1 MNIIYTAEVD
11 RGYFSIRELHGVYY
25 LHMKAPLQKEQCITL
40 TKAQI
45 FTLLMD
51 LMKLNKDELEIAG
64 MDSVKALKN
73 GLARDSK

>member
-1 MNIIYTAEVD
+1 MNIIHTAEVD

-40 TKAQI
+40 TKAQ
-45 FTLLMD
+45 FED
-51 LMKLNKDELEIAG
+51 LTK
-64 MDSVKALKN
+64 SLKS

>member
-1 MNIIYTAEVD
+1 MNIIHTAEVD

-51 LMKLNKDELEIAG
+51 LMKLNKDELGTAG
-64 MDSVKALKN
+64 MDAVKVLKN
-73 GLARDSK
+73 GPARDSK